1 MRKNKKRSEQLGYLS
16 ISEGFLSNN
25 IECSIKN
32 VFSGFNYPL
41 IQLVLSVLAT
51 RIPFDSVPA
60 RLATGNFTC
69 SYDPIQVFVVIL
81 VMLIA

>member
-1 MRKNKKRSEQLGYLS
+1 MCLVPIPFLATST
-16 ISEGFLSNN
+16 LSNTN
-25 IECSIKN
+25 KVTYLKPTSIIITWL
-32 VFSGFNYPL
+32 STC
-41 IQLVLSVLAT
+41 VLSVLAT

-60 RLATGNFTC
+60 RLATGNFSC